1 MGGFAAYWLIIFVTD
16 GMMGLA
22 CREWGPL
29 AEKNKAFFGTRVLKV
44 EKEVVF
50 FSRLGSSEFSEE
62 AFTLWGI

>member
-16 GMMGLA
+16 GLMGLA

-29 AEKNKAFFGTRVLKV
+29 TEKKNAFFETRVIKV

-50 FSRLGSSEFSEE
+50 
-62 AFTLWGI
+62 